1 MTYCI
6 TMLQPYNVKNAGS
19 REGQIMDVRKLIE
32 ICKGRHVYIQT
43 HNFPDPDAIAS
54 AYGLSKLFEHFGIS
68 STIIYVGRIDKLS
81 TTKMVET
88 FGIELKS
95 HDSIAEELRDDD
107 YIICVDSQK
116 NAGNIL
122 DVTGEEI
129 AAIDHHPTFVQVE
142 YRYFDQ
148 RIVGACATIIT
159 GYFKNLGIAPDV
171 NTATALLYGIKMDT
185 LQFVRGVTAEDI
197 DAFKYLFDYID
208 AETLLKLEGNNMEY
222 KDLQAYGAAIEN
234 VQLYGVAGFSK
245 VDFACPD
252 ALIAILSDF
261 ILSLVEVEVAIVY
274 SERDDGVK
282 FSIRS
287 ERPSINAGEIARK
300 ALEGIGSGGGHA
312 AMAGGFVSKEAYGNL
327 GNYKDDV
334 IRDRFLEAM
343 GENI

>member
-1 MTYCI
+1 
-6 TMLQPYNVKNAGS
+6 
-19 REGQIMDVRKLIE
+19 MDVRELIK
-32 ICKGRHVYIQT
+32 ICENKKHVYIQT

-54 AYGLSKLFEHFGIS
+54 GYGLKKLLEHFGID
-68 STIIYVGRIDKLS
+68 STIIYVGKIDKLS

-88 FGIELKS
+88 FNIELFS
-95 HDSIAEELRDDD
+95 HDSISKDLRDDD

-129 AAIDHHPTFVQVE
+129 AAIDHHPTFVQVD

-159 GYFKNLGIAPDV
+159 GYYKDLGIEPDK

-197 DAFKYLFDYID
+197 AAYAYLFNYAD

-234 VQLYGVAGFSK
+234 IKLYGSAGFSK

-274 SERDDGVK
+274 SEREDGVK
-282 FSIRS
+282 LSIRS
-287 ERPSINAGEIARK
+287 ERPSVNAGEIAKK

-312 AMAGGFVSKEAYGNL
+312 AMAGGFISKDNYMNL
-327 GNYKDDV
+327 GNFRDDV
-334 IRDRFLEAM
+334 IRDRFVEAM
-343 GENI
+343 GENF

>member
-1 MTYCI
+1 
-6 TMLQPYNVKNAGS
+6 
-19 REGQIMDVRKLIE
+19 MDVRELIK
-32 ICKGRHVYIQT
+32 ICEGKKHVYIQT

-54 AYGLSKLFEHFGIS
+54 GYGLKKLLEHFGID
-68 STIIYVGRIDKLS
+68 STIIYVGKIDKLS
-81 TTKMVET
+81 TTKMIET
-88 FGIELKS
+88 FEIELFS
-95 HDSIAEELRDDD
+95 HDSIAKDLCEDD

-148 RIVGACATIIT
+148 RIVGACATIIA
-159 GYFKNLGIAPDV
+159 GYYKDLGIEPDQK
-171 NTATALLYGIKMDT
+171 TATALLYGLKMDT

-197 DAFKYLFDYID
+197 DAYAFLFKYSDE
-208 AETLLKLEGNNMEY
+208 ETLLKLEGNNMEY

-234 VQLYGVAGFSK
+234 IKLYGSAGFSK
-245 VDFACPD
+245 INFACPD

-274 SERDDGVK
+274 CEREDGVK
-282 FSIRS
+282 ISVRS
-287 ERPSINAGEIARK
+287 ERPSVHAGEVAKK

-312 AMAGGFVSKEAYGNL
+312 AMAGGFVSKENYMNL
-327 GNYKDDV
+327 GNYRDDAL
-334 IRDRFLEAM
+334 RDRFVAAM
-343 GENI
+343 GEDI